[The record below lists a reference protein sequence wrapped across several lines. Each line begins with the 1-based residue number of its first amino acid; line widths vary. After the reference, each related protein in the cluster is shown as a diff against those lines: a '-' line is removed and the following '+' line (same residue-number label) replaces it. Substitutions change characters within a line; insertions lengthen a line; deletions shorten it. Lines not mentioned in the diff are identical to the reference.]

1 MDGWAEDVMNPRQ
14 CLLELWKMPRSV
26 ESFFVFL
33 GVIRI
38 RYDKKR
44 NEETSRSVVP
54 NQFSSIGSAALMPGH
69 ENVMMC
75 TSNSSFSPLHSQG
88 GSIAKAKS

>member
-1 MDGWAEDVMNPRQ
+1 MNPRQ
-14 CLLELWKMPRSV
+14 CLLELWRMPRSV

-38 RYDKKR
+38 RYDENR
-44 NEETSRSVVP
+44 NEETSGLY
-54 NQFSSIGSAALMPGH
+54 FSSFLMRSIGAADALMPGH
-69 ENVMMC
+69 ENVVMC